1 MTVIIMIGFAR
12 SGGTVLNQCLGC
24 LPNVVIL
31 SEVNPLGGGS
41 GKTPVSYQTVK
52 EQAKNWYQIE
62 LESDDFI
69 ENILELEKICANK
82 GQYLIVRDW
91 TFVNFTSLINNNWNP
106 PNMLLTIETLERKC
120 DLIPF
125 AFVRDSID
133 VWISRGTP
141 NAKDFFDSY
150 IRYIQAIA
158 GKNIPVFKYEDFC
171 INPDKVI
178 REVCEITGLK
188 YSNSYEQYTKYDR
201 VNGDIQ
207 ILSRGREQGAIKLLP
222 RKLIAKE
229 KIIELNQCTQMIKAN
244 SLLGYPTSYYDV
256 PREKIWIK
264 GAKATFK
271 TISKLWT

>member
-1 MTVIIMIGFAR
+1 MAVIVMICFAR

-41 GKTPVSYQTVK
+41 GKDSVSYQTVK

-62 LESDDFI
+62 LKSDNFVEQVI
-69 ENILELEKICANK
+69 ELEKICANTGK
-82 GQYLIVRDW
+82 YLLVRDW
-91 TFVNFTSLINNNWNP
+91 TFVNFTPLINNNWNP
-106 PNMLLTIETLERKC
+106 PNTLMTIEALEGKC
-120 DLIPF
+120 NLISF

-150 IRYIQAIA
+150 LRYIKAII
-158 GKNIPVFKYEDFC
+158 KEDIPIFKYEDFC
-171 INPDKVI
+171 KNSGFVLRRIC
-178 REVCEITGLK
+178 EVTGLEYRKTYEK
-188 YSNSYEQYTKYDR
+188 YKNFHQ

-207 ILSRGREQGAIKLLP
+207 ILSRGRRQGAIKPLP
-222 RKLIAKE
+222 RKLISKE
-229 KIIELNQCTQMIKAN
+229 KIIEVSQCTEMIEAN
-244 SLLGYPTSYYDV
+244 SLLGYPISYYDV
-256 PREKIWIK
+256 PQEKIWIK
-264 GAKATFK
+264 GIKAGFK